1 MAIKFNSKTNL
12 SLHKC
17 LLLIHH
23 HIDCFSYYS
32 HTDFF
37 FHTVFFFIVGALFI
51 LQVEDSSEMGD
62 FLGEMWNQELSPRN
76 NVSTSGRHRALPAKV
91 FHSSV

>member
-23 HIDCFSYYS
+23 HIDSVS
-32 HTDFF
+32 PITATLFF
-37 FHTVFFFIVGALFI
+37 FSTLFFFIVGALFI

-62 FLGEMWNQELSPRN
+62 FLGEM
-76 NVSTSGRHRALPAKV
+76 
-91 FHSSV
+91 